1 LNFIINAKAGQVKYD
16 KVDYNNI
23 NGTLV
28 IKDEV
33 VRLQNLNTEAL
44 DGTIGFNGSYST
56 KANKKKPDIS
66 IAYDMKNLDVQ
77 KTFFAFNTFQKLMPI
92 GQFLAGKLSS
102 KLTMTGSLKGDMMPD
117 LKSLSGNGD
126 LLVLQGALKKFG
138 PLEKLASTLQVD
150 QLKDITLKDIKSYF
164 DFANG
169 KVLVKP
175 FPLKVQDIEM
185 QIGGMHG
192 IDQSLD
198 YIIQMKI
205 PRKYLGSQANALINN
220 LATEASSKGIP
231 VKLSDVISLNV
242 KMGGTITNPTVK
254 TDLKEATG
262 NLTEQLKDQAADFV
276 KAKLD
281 SAKQKTKDSLT
292 AVKNQVAEA
301 AKEELKNQIFGKK
314 DSTTNKPSLDSI
326 KKKPEET
333 IKNTLNNLFKKK
345 KAATDTTRQQ

>member
-1 LNFIINAKAGQVKYD
+1 
-16 KVDYNNI
+16 
-23 NGTLV
+23 
-28 IKDEV
+28 
-33 VRLQNLNTEAL
+33 
-44 DGTIGFNGSYST
+44 
-56 KANKKKPDIS
+56 
-66 IAYDMKNLDVQ
+66 
-77 KTFFAFNTFQKLMPI
+77 
-92 GQFLAGKLSS
+92 
-102 KLTMTGSLKGDMMPD
+102 
-117 LKSLSGNGD
+117 
-126 LLVLQGALKKFG
+126 
-138 PLEKLASTLQVD
+138 
-150 QLKDITLKDIKSYF
+150 
-164 DFANG
+164 
-169 KVLVKP
+169 
-175 FPLKVQDIEM
+175 M

-345 KAATDTTRQQ
+345 KAATDTTKQQ